1 MIPELLNWKHRTDLE
16 DVSTGFLR
24 LHKFWGSLIVKKDR
38 HKCSEF
44 VNLMAAAPFLSKFV
58 MQSQ

>member
-24 LHKFWGSLIVKKDR
+24 LHKILEVR
-38 HKCSEF
+38 
-44 VNLMAAAPFLSKFV
+44 
-58 MQSQ
+58 